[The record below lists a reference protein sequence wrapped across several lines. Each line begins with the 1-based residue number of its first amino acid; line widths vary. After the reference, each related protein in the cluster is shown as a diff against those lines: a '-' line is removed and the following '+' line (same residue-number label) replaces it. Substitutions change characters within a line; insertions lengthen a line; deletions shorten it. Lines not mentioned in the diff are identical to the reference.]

1 MNPITRR
8 QFAARLAALGA
19 AGLAPVRALA
29 QDAPILTR
37 PIPASGERLPAVGLG
52 TSRVFNVGDDAEKRA
67 ELAQVLRNLVAG
79 GGTIIDTATSYGS
92 SEGVVGD
99 LVAQAGP
106 RAQVFIAT
114 KLRSPDAAELRGSL
128 ERLRTKQVDLL
139 FLHNERDPAQ
149 DLGQFRA
156 WKAAGACRYYGVTS
170 TYEGDYA
177 AVEAVLRREQPDFIE
192 IDYSVDNREVE
203 QRLLPLA
210 AEKNAAVLIA
220 LPFGR
225 KRLFR
230 AVRGKALPDW
240 AKEFGA
246 ASWAQFFLKFILG
259 HPAVTAAIPGTSN
272 PAHMIDNLGALRGR
286 LPEPAERKRM
296 VQLIESL

>member
-1 MNPITRR
+1 
-8 QFAARLAALGA
+8 
-19 AGLAPVRALA
+19 
-29 QDAPILTR
+29 
-37 PIPASGERLPAVGLG
+37 
-52 TSRVFNVGDDAEKRA
+52 
-67 ELAQVLRNLVAG
+67 
-79 GGTIIDTATSYGS
+79 
-92 SEGVVGD
+92 
-99 LVAQAGP
+99 
-106 RAQVFIAT
+106 
-114 KLRSPDAAELRGSL
+114 
-128 ERLRTKQVDLL
+128 
-139 FLHNERDPAQ
+139 
-149 DLGQFRA
+149 
-156 WKAAGACRYYGVTS
+156 
-170 TYEGDYA
+170 
-177 AVEAVLRREQPDFIE
+177 VEAVLKREQPDFIE